1 MHEQTLSPS
10 EKAARFSLK
19 NALQLVETAIRSF
32 PKAAL
37 FELAERGWTTS
48 FQQVLA
54 CMISVRTLDE
64 VTIPVAERLLAEAPT
79 PDRLLKLSVDEVTRL
94 IQESTF
100 AGTKA
105 RNMLEIAKIAWTEYG
120 GVLPCEEKVLLA
132 LPGIGPKCAN
142 LVLGIVG
149 GQPKIGVDIHV
160 HRVMNRWGYVAT
172 STPEKTLKILE
183 QKIPKDTW
191 IEVNRLLMPFGKHI
205 CTGSRPKCGTCPVLP
220 ICPQIGVVDPKRAGP
235 RQEVQKF
242 GPIES

>member
-1 MHEQTLSPS
+1 MRDASPTPS
-10 EKAARFSLK
+10 EKAAHFSLK
-19 NALQLVETAIRSF
+19 KALQLVEIAIRPF

-54 CMISVRTLDE
+54 CMVSVRTLDE

-79 PDRLLKLSVDEVTRL
+79 PDRLLKLSVDKVTEL

-100 AGTKA
+100 AGAKA
-105 RNMLEIAKIAWTEYG
+105 RNMLEIARIAWAEYG
-120 GVLPCEEKVLLA
+120 GVLPCDEEVLLA

-172 STPEKTLKILE
+172 STPEKTLKVLE
-183 QKIPKDTW
+183 QKVPENLW

-205 CTGSRPKCGTCPVLP
+205 CTRPRPKCQTCPVLP
-220 ICPQIGVVDPKRAGP
+220 ICPQIGVMTPKRASP
-235 RQEVQKF
+235 RSGV
-242 GPIES
+242 S

>member
-1 MHEQTLSPS
+1 MVQSGNAMRTETHSPS
-10 EKAARFSLK
+10 EKAAHFSLK
-19 NALQLVETAIRSF
+19 KALQLVEIAIRPF

-48 FQQVLA
+48 FQQLLA

-64 VTIPVAERLLAEAPT
+64 VTIPLAERLLAKAPT
-79 PDRLLKLSVDEVTRL
+79 PDRLLQLSVDEVTEL
-94 IQESTF
+94 IHESTF
-100 AGTKA
+100 AATKA
-105 RNMLEIAKIAWTEYG
+105 RNMLEIARIAWTDYE
-120 GVLPCEEKVLLA
+120 GVLPCDEKVLLA

-149 GQPKIGVDIHV
+149 GQPSIGVDIHV

-172 STPEKTLKILE
+172 TTPEKTLKILE

-191 IEVNRLLMPFGKHI
+191 IDVNRLLMPFGKHI
-205 CTGSRPKCGTCPVLP
+205 CTGLRPKCKTCPVLP

-235 RQEVQKF
+235 RS
-242 GPIES
+242 GSS

>member
-1 MHEQTLSPS
+1 MQEQTLTPS

-19 NALQLVETAIRSF
+19 KALDLVEVAVAPF

-37 FELAERGWTTS
+37 FELAERGWNTT

-64 VTIPVAERLLAEAPT
+64 VTIPVAERLLTRAPT
-79 PDRLLKLSVDEVTRL
+79 PDRLLKLTPEEVTEL

-105 RNMLEIAKIAWTEYG
+105 HNMLEIARVAWTQYEG
-120 GVLPCEEKVLLA
+120 ILPCDETVLLA

-149 GQPKIGVDIHV
+149 GQAKIGVDIHV
-160 HRVMNRWGYVAT
+160 HRVMNRWGYVQT
-172 STPEKTLKILE
+172 STPEKTLKVLE
-183 QKIPKDTW
+183 QKIPKETW
-191 IEVNRLLMPFGKHI
+191 IEVNRLVMPFGKHI
-205 CTGSRPKCGTCPVLP
+205 CTGRRPRCPTCPVLP
-220 ICPQIGVVDPKRAGP
+220 ICPQIGV
-235 RQEVQKF
+235 
-242 GPIES
+242 